1 MFARTFKKDNS
12 TKNKS
17 KIDENSRSLD
27 IKLSFLRYIDIKKN
41 IKGNNIKNV
50 KSIGNIILLEQD
62 LHKNSKGCENKKIV
76 YLPQI

>member
-27 IKLSFLRYIDIKKN
+27 IKLSFLKHIDIKK
-41 IKGNNIKNV
+41 ILKE
-50 KSIGNIILLEQD
+50 IILKML
-62 LHKNSKGCENKKIV
+62 NTW
-76 YLPQI
+76 

>member
-50 KSIGNIILLEQD
+50 KYVIISFKLNLKYS
-62 LHKNSKGCENKKIV
+62 LGKLNFSLI
-76 YLPQI
+76 LIL